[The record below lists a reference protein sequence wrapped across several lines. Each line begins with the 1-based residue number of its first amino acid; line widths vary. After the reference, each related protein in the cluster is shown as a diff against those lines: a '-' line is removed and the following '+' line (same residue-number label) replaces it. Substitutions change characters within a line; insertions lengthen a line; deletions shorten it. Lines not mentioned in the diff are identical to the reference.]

1 MNKKI
6 NISKITG
13 YDSFKCSADK
23 CKFTC
28 CAGWDVNVDDN
39 TYNKWRECDKSYI
52 LKNIIKIDDEDEEQ
66 YFVNKETRDVC
77 PFLDKKGLCNIV
89 KKDGEEYL
97 SLTCKSFP
105 RVENIFEDIK
115 ELTLSCA
122 CPEVVEII
130 SNINEKINM
139 VSEEN
144 YKFESNSK
152 IFEIRERLVSIIQ
165 NNNFPLYK
173 KLIIC
178 YEMILNLIKSENI
191 NKVLEVYK
199 DKEYINEL
207 SYNYDEFDIN
217 IEEAIEEVKY
227 LFLDI
232 TQNYKDVIGLENSL
246 KDIYEFAEDIDA
258 NSVNNS
264 WKKYINE
271 FEKYDNL
278 IENCIVSKIF
288 SNCIN
293 DDIEEIAL
301 SFELIILEYILIRY
315 AIFLKCCINKRNE
328 VNIQDVK
335 DYIVVFSRVISNND
349 EAVFEF
355 LEEGFGHIIL
365 EYGYMRFIMM

>member
-1 MNKKI
+1 MIKKI
-6 NISKITG
+6 KNFKIQN
-13 YDSFKCSADK
+13 YDNFKCIADK

-28 CAGWDVNVDDN
+28 CAGWDVNIDDD

-52 LKNIIKIDDEDEEQ
+52 LKNIIKIDDEEQ
-66 YFVNKETRDVC
+66 YFVNKETQDVC

-199 DKEYINEL
+199 DKEYINDL
-207 SYNYDEFDIN
+207 SHNYDEFDIN

-278 IENCIVSKIF
+278 IENCIASKIF
-288 SNCIN
+288 SN
-293 DDIEEIAL
+293 
-301 SFELIILEYILIRY
+301 
-315 AIFLKCCINKRNE
+315 CINKRNE

-335 DYIVVFSRVISNND
+335 DYIVIFSRVISNND

-365 EYGYMRFIMM
+365 EYGYMRSIMM